1 MDGGRDVLG
10 ILHDRGCDRR
20 NGLKRISGFDRRCPW
35 VNLGVTVLHPGD
47 PSSDGWASY
56 ARAGSA

>member
-20 NGLKRISGFDRRCPW
+20 NGLKRISGFDR
-35 VNLGVTVLHPGD
+35 
-47 PSSDGWASY
+47 
-56 ARAGSA
+56 